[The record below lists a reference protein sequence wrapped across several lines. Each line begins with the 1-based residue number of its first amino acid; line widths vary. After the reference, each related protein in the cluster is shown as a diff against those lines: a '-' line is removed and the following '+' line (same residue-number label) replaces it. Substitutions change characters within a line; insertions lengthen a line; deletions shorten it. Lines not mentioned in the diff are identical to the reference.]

1 VAEEQQPS
9 EKLKEH
15 FAIATI
21 AAIPMTIV
29 ISSVCASGLWQPG
42 F

>member
-9 EKLKEH
+9 EKLKRQ

-21 AAIPMTIV
+21 AAIPMAIV
-29 ISSVCASGLWQPG
+29 ISSARASGLWQPG